1 MLSESSQLSERRPRA
16 VGLLG
21 GGVIGGGWAA
31 RFILNGVDVRL
42 YGHSPSTVERVHN
55 MLANARRA
63 YQRLTLVPLPAE
75 GSLTVVRSVA
85 DAVRGVELVQES
97 APERLEL
104 KQTLLAAASQAA
116 APETLICSSTSGLR
130 PSLLQA
136 EADHPERMLVA
147 HPFNP
152 VYLLPLVELC
162 AGQHTA
168 PEALAAAAE
177 IYRAVGMYPLALRK
191 EVDGFIANRLQEAV
205 FREALWLVHDDLAT
219 VQEVD
224 DAVRYSF
231 GLRRPVMGP
240 VQGYRFTVAETSA
253 RRAMERFGPELKL
266 PWTKLTEVPEFT
278 DAFLDKLAEQS
289 EAQAGKMAIPQF
301 EQKRDDCL
309 VAVLQGLRD
318 QGYGAGETL
327 VRWEQGL
334 RDRLPQRTNGSGP
347 LRTPT
352 RQIPSEWNA
361 DVTESHYLQLFG
373 IAIDNLFCYIGIDAE
388 YRSNSGTYRT
398 VETHLSH
405 LRELYA
411 GDRVQV
417 LTQILG
423 ADDKHLHLIHV
434 LTREGDDEK
443 PAATGEQV
451 LVHINTRSG
460 RCGPVQGNVR
470 ERVLELAQRHAEL
483 PRPERAGANIW
494 PLPVNSPAGRDN
506 WQDRNKGKTLT

>member
-1 MLSESSQLSERRPRA
+1 MPERQPRA

-31 RFILNGVDVRL
+31 RFVLNGVDVRL
-42 YGHSPSTVERVHN
+42 YGHSPRTVERVQRI
-55 MLANARRA
+55 LANARRA

-75 GSLTVVRSVA
+75 GSLTVVKSVA
-85 DAVRGVELVQES
+85 DAVRGVDLVQES
-97 APERLEL
+97 VPERLEL
-104 KQTLLAAASQAA
+104 KQPLLAAASKAA
-116 APETLICSSTSGLR
+116 GPETLICSSTSGLR

-136 EADHPERMLVA
+136 EVVNPERMLVA

-168 PEALAAAAE
+168 PEALARAAE
-177 IYRAVGMYPLALRK
+177 IYRAVGMYPLLLRK

-219 VQEVD
+219 VQEID

-240 VQGYRFTVAETSA
+240 VQSYRVTVDETSA
-253 RRAMERFGPELKL
+253 RRAMERFAPELKL

-278 DAFLDKLAEQS
+278 DAFLEKLAEQS
-289 EAQAGKMAIPQF
+289 EAQAGKLTIPEL

-327 VRWEQGL
+327 ARWEQGL
-334 RDRLPQRTNGSGP
+334 RDSLPQLTNGSGP
-347 LRTPT
+347 LRIPT
-352 RQIPSEWNA
+352 RQVPSEWN
-361 DVTESHYLQLFG
+361 DHVTGSEYPQLFG
-373 IAIDNLFCYIGIDAE
+373 IATDNLLCYIGVDAK
-388 YRSNSGTYRT
+388 YRSNSGNYRT
-398 VETHLSH
+398 VETHVSH

-411 GDRVQV
+411 GDRVEV

-423 ADDKHLHLIHV
+423 ADDRRLHLFHL
-434 LTREGDDEK
+434 LTREGEK
-443 PAATGEQV
+443 EPATTGEQV
-451 LVHINTRSG
+451 MVHVNAGSG
-460 RCGPVQGNVR
+460 RRGPVEGNVR
-470 ERVLELAQRHAEL
+470 ERVLELARIHAEL
-483 PRPERAGANIW
+483 PRPGANIC
-494 PLPVNSPAGRDN
+494 LR
-506 WQDRNKGKTLT
+506 

>member
-1 MLSESSQLSERRPRA
+1 M
-16 VGLLG
+16 
-21 GGVIGGGWAA
+21 IGGGWAA
-31 RFILNGVDVRL
+31 RFVLNGVDARL
-42 YGHSPSTVERVHN
+42 YGHSPSTVERVQK

-63 YQRLTLVPLPAE
+63 YQRLTRVPLPAE
-75 GSLTVVRSVA
+75 GSLTIVGSVA

-104 KQTLLAAASQAA
+104 KQTLLAAASQSA
-116 APETLICSSTSGLR
+116 APETLICSSTSGFR

-136 EADHPERMLVA
+136 EVAHPERMLVA

-168 PEALAAAAE
+168 PEAVAGAAE
-177 IYRAVGMYPLALRK
+177 IYRAVGMYPLAIRK

-240 VQGYRFTVAETSA
+240 VQSYRVTVDETSA

-266 PWTKLTEVPEFT
+266 PWTKLTEVPELT

-289 EAQAGKMAIPQF
+289 EEQAGKMAIPEL

-327 VRWEQGL
+327 ARWERGL
-334 RDRLPQRTNGSGP
+334 RDRRPQLTNDAGP
-347 LRTPT
+347 LRIPS
-352 RQIPSEWNA
+352 RQIPPEWNGDVA
-361 DVTESHYLQLFG
+361 DCHYLQLFG
-373 IAIDNLFCYIGIDAE
+373 IATDNLLCYIGVDAE
-388 YRSNSGTYRT
+388 YRSNSGSYRT
-398 VETHLSH
+398 VEMHLSH

-417 LTQILG
+417 LTQMLG
-423 ADDKHLHLIHV
+423 ADDKRLHLIHV
-434 LTREGDDEK
+434 LTREGDEK
-443 PAATGEQV
+443 PAAMGEQV
-451 LVHINTRSG
+451 LVHVNTGSG
-460 RCGPVQGNVR
+460 RCGSVRGNVR
-470 ERVLELAQRHAEL
+470 ERVLALAQLHAEL
-483 PRPERAGANIW
+483 PRPERSGATIG
-494 PLPVNSPAGRDN
+494 LR
-506 WQDRNKGKTLT
+506 

>member
-1 MLSESSQLSERRPRA
+1 MPESSKLSERRPRA

-31 RFILNGVDVRL
+31 RFVLNGVDVRL
-42 YGHSPSTVERVHN
+42 YGRSPGALERVQK

-63 YQRLTLVPLPAE
+63 YQRLTLVPMPAE
-75 GSLTVVRSVA
+75 GSLTVVKSVE

-104 KQTLLAAASQAA
+104 KQQLLATASRAA

-136 EADHPERMLVA
+136 EMDHPDRLLVA

-162 AGQHTA
+162 AGQSTA
-168 PEALAAAAE
+168 PEALARAAE
-177 IYRAVGMYPLALRK
+177 IYRSVGMHPLVMRK

-224 DAVRYSF
+224 DAVCYSF
-231 GLRRPVMGP
+231 GLRRPVIGP
-240 VQGYRFTVAETSA
+240 VQGYRITVAETSA

-289 EAQAGKMAIPQF
+289 DAQAGNMTIPEL

-309 VAVLQGLRD
+309 VAVLQGLRA
-318 QGYGAGETL
+318 QGHGAGETL
-327 VRWEQGL
+327 ARWEQGL
-334 RDRLPQRTNGSGP
+334 RDRILPLTNGSGL
-347 LRTPT
+347 LRMPA
-352 RQIPSEWNA
+352 RQIPSEWN
-361 DVTESHYLQLFG
+361 DCDGHVVESHYSKLFH
-373 IAIDNLFCYIGIDAE
+373 IATDNLLCYIGVDGE
-388 YRSNSGTYRT
+388 YRSNCGSYHT
-398 VETHLSH
+398 VEMHLFH

-423 ADDKHLHLIHV
+423 ADDKHLHLFHV
-434 LTREGDDEK
+434 LTRESDEEQ
-443 PAATGEQV
+443 AATGEQV
-451 LVHINTRSG
+451 LLHVSAGSG
-460 RCGPVQGNVR
+460 HRGPVQGNVR
-470 ERVLELAQRHAEL
+470 ERVLELARLHAKL
-483 PRPERAGANIW
+483 PCPERAGGSI
-494 PLPVNSPAGRDN
+494 
-506 WQDRNKGKTLT
+506 TLR